1 MGGGSQKSG
10 VRASVLVQ
18 STHSTHDWLASSWYL
33 DYAEALS
40 WGGGEFNFNN
50 RAGQW
55 LDGQR
60 PSGWQGGTVDSAR
73 ARMPGT
79 CFRLKAMWYK
89 GAAGCL
95 WWGLAAF
102 GGSG

>member
-40 WGGGEFNFNN
+40 MRGGSTSITVQG
-50 RAGQW
+50 
-55 LDGQR
+55 
-60 PSGWQGGTVDSAR
+60 SGWMGRDLVGGRVVLWTQQG
-73 ARMPGT
+73 PE
-79 CFRLKAMWYK
+79 
-89 GAAGCL
+89 CL
-95 WWGLAAF
+95 APALD
-102 GGSG
+102 